1 MYTGISPQILWNA
14 MLGGP
19 DRKVSDTPDSRPC
32 VHLHRVHVVHRSFCK
47 DGTTART
54 SDAVTSWLRSSAT
67 GYAAR
72 APVECKVG
80 QCLRE
85 VRIRLCVAACSSN
98 VWRKAQHA
106 ALPRRVFSRIH
117 VHGNLTYDLNLVFQ
131 VRSGGPGRDVAGGGG
146 QGGGARPW
154 SASGPWV
161 SANSSRISC
170 CAAAMPE
177 PITCRARIRPMDHGK

>member
-1 MYTGISPQILWNA
+1 M
-14 MLGGP
+14 
-19 DRKVSDTPDSRPC
+19 
-32 VHLHRVHVVHRSFCK
+32 
-47 DGTTART
+47 
-54 SDAVTSWLRSSAT
+54 
-67 GYAAR
+67 
-72 APVECKVG
+72 ECKVG

-146 QGGGARPW
+146 QGGG
-154 SASGPWV
+154 V

-170 CAAAMPE
+170 CAVAMPE

>member
-1 MYTGISPQILWNA
+1 M
-14 MLGGP
+14 
-19 DRKVSDTPDSRPC
+19 
-32 VHLHRVHVVHRSFCK
+32 
-47 DGTTART
+47 
-54 SDAVTSWLRSSAT
+54 
-67 GYAAR
+67 
-72 APVECKVG
+72 ECEVG

-98 VWRKAQHA
+98 MWRKAQHA

-146 QGGGARPW
+146 QGG
-154 SASGPWV
+154 SV

-177 PITCRARIRPMDHGK
+177 PITCRARIRPMDHGE